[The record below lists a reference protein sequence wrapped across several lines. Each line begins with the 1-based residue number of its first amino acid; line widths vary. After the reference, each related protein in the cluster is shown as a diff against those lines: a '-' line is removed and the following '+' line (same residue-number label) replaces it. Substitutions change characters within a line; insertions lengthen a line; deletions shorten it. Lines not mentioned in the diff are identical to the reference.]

1 MRIDNRADWLK
12 ARRNGIGASEAASVM
27 GISRYKSNV
36 ELWEEKTGRRKPDDL
51 TENARVNYGKAAEQQ
66 LRRLFELDYPEYL
79 VEYDEY
85 GMIANLPDKPW
96 LFATLDG
103 ALTERK
109 TKRRG
114 VLEIKTTELMNPGQ
128 WNDWENQIPDGYFCQ
143 VCHQLLATGYEFAIL
158 KAQIKYRRE
167 GVLTLST
174 RHYHLERSDENVRE
188 VMELLLEKET
198 AFWECVERDV
208 PPPLILPEI

>member
-12 ARRNGIGASEAASVM
+12 ARRNGVGASEAASVM

-36 ELWEEKTGRRKPDDL
+36 ELWQEKTGRRKPDDL

-128 WNDWENQIPDGYFCQ
+128 WSDWENQIPDGYFCQ

-158 KAQIKYRRE
+158 KAQIKYRRD